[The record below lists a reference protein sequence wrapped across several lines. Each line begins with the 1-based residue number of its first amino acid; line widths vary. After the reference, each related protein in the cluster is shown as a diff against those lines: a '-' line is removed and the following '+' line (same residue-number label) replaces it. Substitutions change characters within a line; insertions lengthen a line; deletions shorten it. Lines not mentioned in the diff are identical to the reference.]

1 MQSEKPL
8 QTFLN
13 ELASS
18 APAPGGGAAA
28 ALCGALSGALTS
40 MVCNLTIGKKKFIA
54 VEPEM
59 QTVLEHSERLRRRFT
74 KLIEEDELAFN
85 VLIDAFK
92 LPKDTE
98 AEKEIRTAKVQ
109 EATKKAAL
117 APLEMMNLC
126 CELLPLALAGAVKGN
141 PNVVSD
147 AGVSAITAGAA
158 AQAAALNVHIN
169 LLGIK
174 DRVWAEEKFAEM
186 NRMLKE
192 VKEMSDTVMKAVTQ
206 KLSV

>member
-1 MQSEKPL
+1 MQAEKSL

-54 VEPEM
+54 VDPEM
-59 QTVLEHSERLRRRFT
+59 RTVLEHSERLRRRFT
-74 KLIEEDELAFN
+74 QLIEEDEAAFN
-85 VLIDAFK
+85 VLMDAFK
-92 LPKDTE
+92 LPKDTD

-117 APLEMMNLC
+117 VPLEMMNLC

-147 AGVSAITAGAA
+147 AGVSAIAAGAA

-174 DRVWAEEKFAEM
+174 DRAWAEDKFSEM
-186 NRMLKE
+186 NQMLKE
-192 VKEMSDTVMKAVTQ
+192 VKEMSDSVMRAVTQ